1 MISRPKNNKRKN
13 ARRIGREEVG
23 KKLSQFDDQIK
34 RNIRQLV
41 QKECANNAS
50 GRCLPED
57 RPCHVISP
65 AYRTIHGGAI
75 DCDYFLEAVLPLQ
88 PELNTA
94 FWHELLREEDQAGEG
109 WKECVRCHKPFI
121 PGSNRQKYCAEC
133 GAAAKQARSREKQRR
148 YRERQKTPA

>member
-1 MISRPKNNKRKN
+1 MN
-13 ARRIGREEVG
+13 
-23 KKLSQFDDQIK
+23 QIETQIM
-34 RNIRQLV
+34 RSIRQLA
-41 QKECANNAS
+41 QKECANYDN
-50 GRCLPED
+50 GCCLPED

-65 AYRTIHGGAI
+65 AYKSIHDGAVG
-75 DCDYFLEAVLPLQ
+75 CDYFLEAVLPLQ

-94 FWHELLREEDQAGEG
+94 VWYELLREEDQAGEG

-121 PGSNRQKYCAEC
+121 PGSNRQRYCDRQRYCADC